1 MTAQH
6 YLDFKKIK
14 KQSPAYLFSRKY
26 QQLMIFF
33 LGGAAFKI
41 HLWSILPVELQSF
54 PQTVCGP
61 IATLNVSGF
70 FSIAGQGESPLF
82 FPSHFSISSLPQV
95 SCLKQNCSIRH
106 TGFQAKYQFIEV
118 ICTNVVIFTAR
129 HFLQSLHFVLFVVL
143 FVIYFDWRKKKRA
156 LISSFQIFSWT

>member
-33 LGGAAFKI
+33 WGGPPLKFTFGPFYQ
-41 HLWSILPVELQSF
+41 WSYNPF
-54 PQTVCGP
+54 HKVCGP

-143 FVIYFDWRKKKRA
+143 FVIYFDWRKKKEP
-156 LISSFQIFSWT
+156 

>member
-33 LGGAAFKI
+33 WGGQPLKFTFGPFYQ
-41 HLWSILPVELQSF
+41 WSYNPF
-54 PQTVCGP
+54 HKVCGP

-82 FPSHFSISSLPQV
+82 FPSHFSILSLPQV

-143 FVIYFDWRKKKRA
+143 FVIYFDWRKKKEP
-156 LISSFQIFSWT
+156 